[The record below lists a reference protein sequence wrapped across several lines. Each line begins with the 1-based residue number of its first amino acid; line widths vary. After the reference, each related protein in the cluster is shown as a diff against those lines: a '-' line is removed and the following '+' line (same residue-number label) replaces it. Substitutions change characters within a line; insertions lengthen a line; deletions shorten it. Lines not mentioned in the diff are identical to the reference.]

1 MKHLLPL
8 CCLVG
13 SLGLGSLQANASP
26 TIYISNQTCF
36 ESPLVYVYGFGTP
49 GDYGTYF
56 DFGYDGYSKG
66 QVTVDG
72 ITYDKFPLPDDA
84 IGKTANVQYSDSWR
98 YTKPD
103 YEVTFE
109 DKDYYLLANA
119 NGIQE
124 VVAGGTNEYFI
135 LFLDNQTTIDADK
148 NSLKVYAVADDGSEL
163 FGPYPGIGYGSTRMV
178 DGTGFYIYAMP
189 KADKPYKFTFSNED
203 CGFKQES
210 DFTHTPSGHAFV
222 TVKDN
227 ATENLGNLFAAST
240 TVGKIDYTLDK
251 LALTAEVDG
260 LTDPTEDVAD
270 LVIPSTVTFDSKE
283 YRVVSI
289 KAGAF
294 KGLRNLTGTLTLGD
308 NLEIIG
314 NDAFNGCQNLTGPL
328 AIGDKVTTI
337 GNNAF
342 TACLGFNGDL
352 TIGNSVVTI
361 GDDAFLMCSGLK
373 GSIVLPESVKTIGES
388 AFSGCRSLD
397 GTLTFSEGVTTIGA
411 GAFTSC
417 ASLTGDLTLP
427 QSLTSIGANAFMG
440 CSGFDGQLTL
450 PSGLTIIPDNL
461 FFNCTG
467 LTGSLTIPAGVTAI
481 SDGAFYSCSG
491 LTGSLSIPSS
501 VTAIGKSA
509 FFNCSGFN
517 GSLELGA
524 NILTIGDGAFN
535 GCSKFFGWLTLPAN
549 LQSIGDN
556 AFYGCEKFSGPL
568 TIPDNVT
575 SIGALAFGMC
585 EGFKGK
591 LTLGESLTSIGE
603 QAFVSCPGFT
613 GTLSIPE
620 GVTTLGF
627 RTFAWCWGLTS
638 LQLPA
643 SLQSLGN
650 LVFYGCWN
658 LESVTCEAE
667 TAPLISDPD
676 KAFDSDSYTK
686 ATLYVPA
693 AGFQSYKTG
702 YEWSDFA
709 KIVAVGGIAPTEIT
723 LSQTEAT
730 VIVDETVTLT
740 AEVLPEDTTDKTLTW
755 QSSDEEVA
763 TVADGVVKGVS
774 EGTAKITVTCGDVT
788 AECTIT
794 VISKSALDSISADAA
809 GEVEYYSL
817 QGIRILN
824 PQEGE
829 IVIEKRGSSI
839 RKTVFSK

>member
-1 MKHLLPL
+1 M
-8 CCLVG
+8 
-13 SLGLGSLQANASP
+13 
-26 TIYISNQTCF
+26 
-36 ESPLVYVYGFGTP
+36 
-49 GDYGTYF
+49 
-56 DFGYDGYSKG
+56 
-66 QVTVDG
+66 
-72 ITYDKFPLPDDA
+72 
-84 IGKTANVQYSDSWR
+84 
-98 YTKPD
+98 
-103 YEVTFE
+103 
-109 DKDYYLLANA
+109 
-119 NGIQE
+119 
-124 VVAGGTNEYFI
+124 
-135 LFLDNQTTIDADK
+135 
-148 NSLKVYAVADDGSEL
+148 
-163 FGPYPGIGYGSTRMV
+163 
-178 DGTGFYIYAMP
+178 
-189 KADKPYKFTFSNED
+189 
-203 CGFKQES
+203 
-210 DFTHTPSGHAFV
+210 
-222 TVKDN
+222 
-227 ATENLGNLFAAST
+227 
-240 TVGKIDYTLDK
+240 
-251 LALTAEVDG
+251 
-260 LTDPTEDVAD
+260 
-270 LVIPSTVTFDSKE
+270 
-283 YRVVSI
+283 VSI
-289 KAGAF
+289 KPGAF
-294 KGLRNLTGTLTLGD
+294 KGLRNLTGTFTLGD

-337 GNNAF
+337 GN
-342 TACLGFNGDL
+342 
-352 TIGNSVVTI
+352 
-361 GDDAFLMCSGLK
+361 
-373 GSIVLPESVKTIGES
+373 
-388 AFSGCRSLD
+388 
-397 GTLTFSEGVTTIGA
+397 
-411 GAFTSC
+411 
-417 ASLTGDLTLP
+417 
-427 QSLTSIGANAFMG
+427 
-440 CSGFDGQLTL
+440 
-450 PSGLTIIPDNL
+450 
-461 FFNCTG
+461 
-467 LTGSLTIPAGVTAI
+467 
-481 SDGAFYSCSG
+481 
-491 LTGSLSIPSS
+491 
-501 VTAIGKSA
+501 
-509 FFNCSGFN
+509 
-517 GSLELGA
+517 
-524 NILTIGDGAFN
+524 
-535 GCSKFFGWLTLPAN
+535 
-549 LQSIGDN
+549 N

-627 RTFAWCWGLTS
+627 RTFAWCWGLTA